1 MDHPELEPVAAA
13 AREFLDR
20 EDERREEALDFS
32 RQLIRTASAIIKHA
46 HRDEHE
52 EAETLLA
59 EAGEAVAAI
68 NVRLQDSPSL
78 WFAGFVTDALKE
90 FAEAHLT
97 LRILRGEPLPTPE
110 AIGVSPA
117 TYLNGLAEAIGEMRR
132 HALDLVRQGAPERAE
147 AVLDEMD
154 DYYTVL
160 MGFDYPE
167 AVTLGLRRRTD
178 AARGLVERTR
188 GDVTNALQ
196 QSRLE
201 AKMAQFREK
210 LDQDTA

>member
-1 MDHPELEPVAAA
+1 MDHPELESVAAA

-20 EDERREEALDFS
+20 EDERREEALEFS
-32 RQLIRTASAIIKHA
+32 RQVIRTASAIIKHA
-46 HRDEHE
+46 HRGEHDE
-52 EAETLLA
+52 AQALLR
-59 EAGEAVAAI
+59 EAGEAVAEM
-68 NVRLQDSPSL
+68 NVRLQASPSL

-97 LRILRGEPLPTPE
+97 FRIVRGEPLPRPE
-110 AIGVSPA
+110 EIGVSPA

-132 HALDLVRQGAPERAE
+132 HALDLVRMGEPQRAE

-154 DYYTVL
+154 DHYTLL

-196 QSRLE
+196 QARLE
-201 AKMAQFREK
+201 AKMAHFQARI
-210 LDQDTA
+210 DQG

>member
-1 MDHPELEPVAAA
+1 MNRPELEAVAAT

-20 EDERREEALDFS
+20 EDAHREGALEFS
-32 RQLIRTASAIIKHA
+32 RQVIRTAATIIKHA
-46 HRDEHE
+46 HRSEYDEAHN
-52 EAETLLA
+52 LLA
-59 EAGEAVAAI
+59 EMGEAVREMNERMQA
-68 NVRLQDSPSL
+68 SPSL

-90 FAEAHLT
+90 YAEAHQT
-97 LRILRGEPLPTPE
+97 LRILQGERLPTPE
-110 AIGVSPA
+110 EIGVSPA

-132 HALDLVRQGAPERAE
+132 HVLDLIRIGEPERAG

-154 DYYTVL
+154 EMYALL
-160 MGFDYPE
+160 MTFDYPE
-167 AVTLGLRRRTD
+167 AVSLGLRRRTD

-201 AKMAQFREK
+201 AKMAQFQARISEG
-210 LDQDTA
+210 

>member
-1 MDHPELEPVAAA
+1 MDHPELDAVAAA

-20 EDERREEALDFS
+20 EDERREEALEFS
-32 RQLIRTASAIIKHA
+32 RQVIRTASAIIKHA
-46 HRDEHE
+46 HRDEHD
-52 EAETLLA
+52 EARALLA
-59 EAGEAVAAI
+59 EAGEAVAEM
-68 NVRLQDSPSL
+68 NVRLQASPSL

-97 LRILRGEPLPTPE
+97 FRIVRGEPLPTPE
-110 AIGVSPA
+110 DIGVSPA

-132 HALDLVRQGAPERAE
+132 HALDLIRMGEPQRAE

-154 DYYTVL
+154 DHYTLL

-196 QSRLE
+196 QARLE
-201 AKMAQFREK
+201 AKMAQFQARIDEG
-210 LDQDTA
+210 

>member
-1 MDHPELEPVAAA
+1 MNRPELEAVAAA

-20 EDERREEALDFS
+20 EDERREEALEFS
-32 RQLIRTASAIIKHA
+32 RQVIRTASAIIKHA
-46 HRDEHE
+46 HRE
-52 EAETLLA
+52 EYEDAWALLT
-59 EAGEAVAAI
+59 EAGEAVREMNA
-68 NVRLQDSPSL
+68 RLQASPSL

-90 FAEAHLT
+90 YAEAHLT
-97 LRILRGEPLPTPE
+97 LRIVRSEPLPPPE
-110 AIGVSPA
+110 EIGVAPA

-132 HALDLVRQGAPERAE
+132 HALDLIRVGEPQRAV

-154 DYYTVL
+154 DYYTLL

-188 GDVTNALQ
+188 GDVTTALQ
-196 QSRLE
+196 QARLE
-201 AKMAQFREK
+201 AKMAQFQSQVSAE
-210 LDQDTA
+210 